1 MTNPGA
7 SMNAFQPP
15 VRLLMGPGPSNVAPE
30 VGAALARPT
39 IGHLDPAFITLME
52 EIKTQLRTAL
62 KTNNR
67 MTFPLSAPASLAM
80 EMALVTLLE
89 PGDTAIIA
97 QNGVFG
103 GRMADIARRAGAEV
117 KLVAN
122 EWGKP
127 VDPLA
132 VRAAIGETPNAKLVA
147 FVHAETSTGAMSDAA
162 TLCRIAREAGM
173 LSVVD
178 TVTGLGGVPVAVDEW
193 GADVVY
199 SGTQKCLSAPPGLAP
214 ITFSE
219 NAVAAVK
226 ARKTPVQSWFLDLG
240 LILGYWD
247 GEGARSYHHTAPVN
261 ALYGLHESLRR
272 LLDEGLEGSHKRH
285 RETHEYLA
293 ECLGALGFSFV
304 VDPESRLPQ
313 LNTVWIP
320 EGVEDA
326 PTRKRL
332 LDDYGIEIGGGL
344 GPLAGKIWRIGLMG
358 ESCRRENVDRLVDAI
373 GEITG
378 RHQTRVRAA

>member
-1 MTNPGA
+1 
-7 SMNAFQPP
+7 MNAVTRTAFATAAFIPP
-15 VRLLMGPGPSNVAPE
+15 VRLLMGPGPSNVSPE
-30 VGAALARPT
+30 VGAAQARPT
-39 IGHLDPAFITLME
+39 IGHLDPAFVDLME
-52 EIKTQLRTAL
+52 QIKDQLRAAFQTR
-62 KTNNR
+62 NR

-80 EMALVTLLE
+80 EMALVNLLE

-117 KLVAN
+117 KLVAG

-127 VDPLA
+127 VDPAA
-132 VRAAIGETPNAKLVA
+132 VHAAIKDNPTAKLLG
-147 FVHAETSTGAMSDAA
+147 FVHAETSTGARSDAA
-162 TLCRIAREAGM
+162 TLCSLAQKADM

-178 TVTGLGGVPVAVDEW
+178 TVTSLGGVPVAVDEW
-193 GADVVY
+193 KADVVY

-219 NAVAAVK
+219 RAVAAVK
-226 ARKTPVQSWFLDLG
+226 ARKTPVQSWFLDLN

-261 ALYGLHESLRR
+261 ALFGLHESLRR
-272 LLDEGLEGSHKRH
+272 LLAEGLDAAWRRH
-285 RETHEYLA
+285 RETHDYLA
-293 ECLGALGFSFV
+293 QRLEALGFSFV
-304 VDPESRLPQ
+304 VDKEYRLPQ

-326 PTRKRL
+326 PTRRKL
-332 LDDYGIEIGGGL
+332 LDDFGIEIGGGL

-358 ESCRRENVDRLVDAI
+358 ETCQTENVDRLTEALVSI
-373 GEITG
+373 
-378 RHQTRVRAA
+378 RR

>member
-1 MTNPGA
+1 
-7 SMNAFQPP
+7 MNAVTRTAFATAAFVPP
-15 VRLLMGPGPSNVAPE
+15 LRLLMGPGPSNVAPD
-30 VGAALARPT
+30 VSAAQARPT
-39 IGHLDPAFITLME
+39 IGHLDPAFVDLME
-52 EIKTQLRTAL
+52 QIKDQLRAAFQTR
-62 KTNNR
+62 NR

-80 EMALVTLLE
+80 EMALVNLLE

-117 KLVAN
+117 KLVAG

-127 VDPLA
+127 VDPDA
-132 VRAAIGETPNAKLVA
+132 VRAAIRDNPKATLVG
-147 FVHAETSTGAMSDAA
+147 FVHAETSTGARSDAA
-162 TLCRIAREAGM
+162 ALCGLAQDAGM

-178 TVTGLGGVPVAVDEW
+178 TVTGLGGVPVCVDEW
-193 GADVVY
+193 QADVVY

-219 NAVAAVK
+219 KAVAAVR
-226 ARKTPVQSWFLDLG
+226 ARKTSVQSWFLDLT

-261 ALYGLHESLRR
+261 ALFGLHESLRR
-272 LLDEGLEGSHKRH
+272 LLAEGLEPAWRRH
-285 RETHEYLA
+285 RETHDYLA
-293 ECLGALGFSFV
+293 RRLEALGFSFV
-304 VDPESRLPQ
+304 VDEEYRLPQ

-320 EGVEDA
+320 ESVEDA
-326 PTRKRL
+326 PTRRKL
-332 LDDYGIEIGGGL
+332 LDDFGIEIGGGL

-358 ESCRRENVDRLVDAI
+358 ETCRTENVDRLVDALQAI
-373 GEITG
+373 
-378 RHQTRVRAA
+378 RR